1 MLKIVQKLK
10 KRIKLLTIDEN
21 LVSVVL
27 DMNTEYKKND
37 FQKKPWKAFDNIH
50 HQLNVIEKSYIE
62 DKKYTHN
69 YNDRVVNMI
78 LKLHNLLY
86 NDKQVC

>member
-10 KRIKLLTIDEN
+10 KRIKLLTLDED

-50 HQLNVIEKSYIE
+50 HQLKHHQTQPRLQTQHFEY
-62 DKKYTHN
+62 
-69 YNDRVVNMI
+69 
-78 LKLHNLLY
+78 
-86 NDKQVC
+86 